1 MYGLGNRNE
10 FVEMRARYD
19 AMVNTL
25 SSLLGC
31 GIWDVEELFDSENNI
46 EVADIVRR
54 FVEETGELPNWN
66 TVYREALF
74 DFAAEHE
81 LEVGK
86 DIDIYTN
93 ACLDTN
99 IYVRDGLEPEIVE
112 KLEELFNMSAYK
124 LWEE

>member
-1 MYGLGNRNE
+1 MYGLGNRDK
-10 FVEMRARYD
+10 FVEMQARYD

-25 SSLLGC
+25 SSLLDC
-31 GIWDVEELFDSENNI
+31 GIWDIEELFDSENNI
-46 EVADIVRR
+46 EVADIVKN
-54 FVEETGELPNWN
+54 FVEDTGELPNWN
-66 TVYREALF
+66 TIYREALF
-74 DFAAEHE
+74 DFAAKHE

-93 ACLDTN
+93 ACLDTS
-99 IYVRDGLEPEIVE
+99 IYVREGLEPEIVE